1 MHLQPSP
8 PGWLDLGRGVP
19 LMSCERARRELGWEP
34 QVSSL
39 DALLELLA
47 GIREGA
53 GGSTPPLDPD
63 AGGPART
70 GELLSGIGA
79 REHAP

>member
-1 MHLQPSP
+1 MHLQPTP
-8 PGWLDLGRGVP
+8 PGWLDLALGVP
-19 LMSCERARRELGWEP
+19 LMSCDRARRELGWEP
-34 QVSSL
+34 QVSSTE
-39 DALLELLA
+39 ALLELLT

-53 GGSTPPLDPD
+53 GAPTPPLDPET
-63 AGGPART
+63 GGPART